1 LNNRLLEF
9 DYDLFHKINHDWT
22 HPFLDRVLP
31 FVRESIV
38 WVPLYLFLLV
48 FGWVNY
54 GKKGYLWMIAAIAT
68 AVIANFISSDIIKVF
83 LYRDRP
89 CRDTLLDPVA
99 NLLINRCPI
108 SSSFTS
114 SHAVNHFSVA
124 MFLYQTMKFTV
135 KRTWLFFF
143 WALLIIYAQVYV
155 GVHYPMDVFFGALIG
170 CAIGYFTSA
179 IFHYRAGI
187 LELKTAEHP

>member
-31 FVRESIV
+31 FVRESVV
-38 WVPLYLFLLV
+38 WVPLYLFLVV

-54 GKKGYLWMIAAIAT
+54 GRKGYFWMLAAIAT
-68 AVIANFISSDIIKVF
+68 VVIANFISSDIIKVVF
-83 LYRDRP
+83 YRDRP
-89 CRDTLLDPVA
+89 CRDLLLDPVA

-114 SHAVNHFSVA
+114 SHAVNHFSIA
-124 MFLYQTMKFTV
+124 MFLFQTMKYSV
-135 KRTWLFFF
+135 KRTWLFFI
-143 WALLIIYAQVYV
+143 WALLIVYAQVYV
-155 GVHYPMDVFFGALIG
+155 GVHYPVDVIFGALIG
-170 CAIGYFTSA
+170 CTIGYTTAAVFN
-179 IFHYRAGI
+179 YRAGI
-187 LELKTAEHP
+187 LTLKTAETS